1 MSLKID
7 KQIYNNENTK
17 LKLSKSKNKFIL
29 KTSKDENLNN
39 KRKK

>member
-17 LKLSKSKNKFIL
+17 VNLSKSKNKFYF
-29 KTSKDENLNN
+29 KN
-39 KRKK
+39 K